1 VKIGGNRM
9 FNDGNAQLR
18 QYIYGIVVAAIP
30 VLLLIGL
37 VTSDQVEVYLQL
49 AAAILGLSTTTVATV
64 KVAQQRKAG
73 LLS

>member
-1 VKIGGNRM
+1 M